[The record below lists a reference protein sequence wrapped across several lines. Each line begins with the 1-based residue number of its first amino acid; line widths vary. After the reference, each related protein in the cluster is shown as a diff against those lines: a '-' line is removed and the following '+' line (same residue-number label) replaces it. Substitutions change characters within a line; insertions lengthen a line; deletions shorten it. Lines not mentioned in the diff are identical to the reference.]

1 MTTAKKLKVTDDD
14 IYKIISMRDMKKA
27 LAKKLEKLDVDLRKN
42 EKEVIE
48 LLECGAEIDS
58 SFNVSV
64 NELYKTY
71 PRYKEEIEK
80 RLGEDVVKEIIDST
94 EPTKFV
100 KLVIS

>member
-1 MTTAKKLKVTDDD
+1 
-14 IYKIISMRDMKKA
+14 MRDMKKA